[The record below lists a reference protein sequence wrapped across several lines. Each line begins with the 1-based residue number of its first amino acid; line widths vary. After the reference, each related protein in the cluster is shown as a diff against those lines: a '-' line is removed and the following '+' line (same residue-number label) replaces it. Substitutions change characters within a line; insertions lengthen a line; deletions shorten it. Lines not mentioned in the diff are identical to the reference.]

1 MLAFSNNARSLA
13 HHNGRPL
20 PGAFCAVSLFPELVP
35 SVSSV
40 GTASSSLRAAE
51 FSHAAP
57 RWSIAPSDQPPD
69 GATSEFHMPSAPRD
83 SGPSPA
89 ASDAARAARGS
100 ARRGRL
106 AISLQ
111 EPLTTVARLRA
122 NKQVAA
128 DGESF
133 RTRIKQVLASSEQDA
148 RALGYSSDDVRYAL
162 FAVIAFLDETVLNS
176 GQAMFANWAGRTL
189 QQEVFGVHMA
199 GELFFQYLE
208 SLLARQDSADL
219 ADVLEVFDLCLL
231 MGFKGRYSG
240 THGGDVQ
247 VLSRQIAEKIDR
259 IRGGTAPLAPRW
271 KPTSADIGRRRDP
284 WVRRLG
290 IIAAATVIVAVGL
303 FAYYSVS
310 LSSGRNE
317 LQAQATQLSR

>member
-1 MLAFSNNARSLA
+1 M
-13 HHNGRPL
+13 
-20 PGAFCAVSLFPELVP
+20 
-35 SVSSV
+35 SS
-40 GTASSSLRAAE
+40 
-51 FSHAAP
+51 
-57 RWSIAPSDQPPD
+57 Q
-69 GATSEFHMPSAPRD
+69 PRD

-89 ASDAARAARGS
+89 VSGSAPAARSGS
-100 ARRGRL
+100 RRGRL

-111 EPLTTVARLRA
+111 EPLTTIARLRA

-133 RTRIKQVLASSEQDA
+133 RTRIKQVLASAEQDA
-148 RALGYSSDDVRYAL
+148 RSLGYANEDVRFAL
-162 FAVIAFLDETVLNS
+162 FGVIAFLDETVLNS

-199 GELFFQYLE
+199 GELFFQYLD

-219 ADVLEVFDLCLL
+219 ADILEVFNLCLL

-240 THGGDVQ
+240 THGGDLQ

-259 IRGGTAPLAPRW
+259 IRGGTAPLAPHW
-271 KPTSADIGRRRDP
+271 KPTSTDIGRRRDP
-284 WVRRLG
+284 WVRRLAV
-290 IIAAATVIVAVGL
+290 IAAATVVIAVGL

-310 LSSGRNE
+310 LSGGRSE
-317 LQAQATQLSR
+317 LRTQAAQLSR